1 MDEFPGQ
8 QEWSVQLVKEGPFVG
23 DPHVVLEN
31 EGQDVKPPPHKT
43 GSDTQSVE
51 RQKEYSVINF

>member
-23 DPHVVLEN
+23 DPHMVLEN

-51 RQKEYSVINF
+51 R